1 MLPEITIARIL
12 LTWLFVLMTIIGIMT
27 YNESI
32 LHSNIGPS
40 EALIIFGTTINT
52 NSKYAAVV
60 VLCVCNSA
68 FRVMNLNIIHSW
80 IINNVQD
87 TKIYFKVNT
96 YHAYEIT
103 AIHAVYGFVDWY
115 FYMNI
120 ILSQID
126 LFMVEMVV
134 DLTMA
139 ILTTRYYL
147 YVKSQTQ
154 PPGVLLP
161 DTLLPKDGKK
171 YILTSQTD
179 IDSIEL

>member
-1 MLPEITIARIL
+1 MLPEITIACIL
-12 LTWLFVLMTIIGIMT
+12 LTWLFVLMSIIGIMT
-27 YNESI
+27 YNESTI
-32 LHSNIGPS
+32 HSNIGPS

-52 NSKYAAVV
+52 NKKYAAVV

-87 TKIYFKVNT
+87 TKIYYKVNT
-96 YHAYEIT
+96 CHAYEIT

-154 PPGVLLP
+154 PPDALLP
-161 DTLLPKDGKK
+161 EDEKI

-179 IDSIEL
+179 IDAIEL

>member
-1 MLPEITIARIL
+1 MLHEITIARIL
-12 LTWLFVLMTIIGIMT
+12 LLWLFIFMTIIASMT
-27 YNESI
+27 YNKSNI
-32 LHSNIGPS
+32 QTNIGPS

-52 NSKYAAVV
+52 NKKYAAVV

-87 TKIYFKVNT
+87 TKIYYKVNT

-103 AIHAVYGFVDWY
+103 AIHAIYGFVDWY

-134 DLTMA
+134 DLCMA
-139 ILTTRYYL
+139 MLTTRHYL
-147 YVKSQTQ
+147 CVKSQTQ
-154 PPGVLLP
+154 PPGAEDVA
-161 DTLLPKDGKK
+161 K
-171 YILTSQTD
+171 YILTSQSD
-179 IDSIEL
+179 IDAIEL

>member
-1 MLPEITIARIL
+1 MLHEIIIARIL
-12 LTWLFVLMTIIGIMT
+12 LTWLFILMTIITTMT
-27 YNESI
+27 YNESNI
-32 LHSNIGPS
+32 QTNIGPS
-40 EALIIFGTTINT
+40 EALIIFGTAINT
-52 NSKYAAVV
+52 PTKYAAVV
-60 VLCVCNSA
+60 VLCICNSA

-80 IINNVQD
+80 IINNIQD
-87 TKIYFKVNT
+87 TKIYYKVNT
-96 YHAYEIT
+96 CHSYEIT

-134 DLTMA
+134 DLCMA
-139 ILTTRYYL
+139 MLTTRHYL

-154 PPGVLLP
+154 PPDLE
-161 DTLLPKDGKK
+161 DAKK

-179 IDSIEL
+179 IDALEM